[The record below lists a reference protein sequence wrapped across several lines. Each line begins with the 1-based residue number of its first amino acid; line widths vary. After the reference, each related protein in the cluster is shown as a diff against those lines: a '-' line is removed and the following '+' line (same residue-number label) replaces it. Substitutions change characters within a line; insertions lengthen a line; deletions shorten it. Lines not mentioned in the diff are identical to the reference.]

1 MNPIYHPE
9 FKLGVLGGGQLGRML
24 LQAAADIDVRLH
36 ILDPAAD
43 APCARMA
50 PYFTQGSFADHDT
63 VLAFGKGKDVLTVEI
78 EHVATDAL
86 EQLESE
92 GVNVYP
98 QPRALRIIQ
107 DKGIQKQFYA
117 DNGIPTAPF
126 TLIDGKEAITSFP
139 IVQKMRTGGYDGKG
153 VQILKSAADLDRA
166 FDGPSVLE
174 ELVPF
179 EKELSVIVARNPQGD
194 IETFPVVEMVFN
206 PVANLVEFQFSPAN
220 VSNQVATR
228 AREIAVNVAES
239 LDVVGLLAI
248 EMFLLE
254 DGSVLVNEM
263 APRPHNSGH
272 QTIEGNYTSQFEQHL
287 RSVLGLPLGSTD
299 PIMPSAMINLLGAE
313 GHTGP
318 VKYAGLEEAMAI
330 PGVYP
335 HIYGKSNTKP
345 FRKMGHVAVI
355 HPDAQTCQEIA
366 LKVKDMIQVEAE

>member
-1 MNPIYHPE
+1 M
-9 FKLGVLGGGQLGRML
+9 
-24 LQAAADIDVRLH
+24 
-36 ILDPAAD
+36 
-43 APCARMA
+43 
-50 PYFTQGSFADHDT
+50 DHDVIT
-63 VLAFGKGKDVLTVEI
+63 
-78 EHVATDAL
+78 
-86 EQLESE
+86 
-92 GVNVYP
+92 
-98 QPRALRIIQ
+98 
-107 DKGIQKQFYA
+107 A
-117 DNGIPTAPF
+117 DDTIG
-126 TLIDGKEAITSFP
+126 
-139 IVQKMRTGGYDGKG
+139 
-153 VQILKSAADLDRA
+153 
-166 FDGPSVLE
+166 
-174 ELVPF
+174 LVPLGLLRAAHRRAARL
-179 EKELSVIVARNPQGD
+179 EVREAHLDERVGEL
-194 IETFPVVEMVFN
+194 
-206 PVANLVEFQFSPAN
+206 
-220 VSNQVATR
+220 R

-335 HIYGKSNTKP
+335 HIYGKSTTKP

-366 LKVKDMIQVEAE
+366 LKVKDMIRVEAE